1 MLCTRAKE
9 ILELKSKSGL
19 KLPENEI
26 LSELFL
32 EAMLYVASKCVPSEL
47 LRHANEK
54 SSERVYRNI
63 ENGNF
68 ICYPDKPNFTDENAH
83 LMIDETLTYAVINE
97 VIFLINKDPFYR
109 DLAIELIAQYNA
121 NDGREKEWI

>member
-47 LRHANEK
+47 IRGEADSEK
-54 SSERVYRNI
+54 VYRNI
-63 ENGNF
+63 ENGFF
-68 ICYPDKPNFTDENAH
+68 ICYPDKPNFSDKNEH

-97 VIFLINKDPFYR
+97 VIFLLNKDPFYR